1 LAVQPGDRLG
11 PYEVLSILGAGGMGV
26 VYRARDARLG
36 REVALKVLP
45 ESFAADADRLRRF
58 EREARATAALNHSNI
73 LAVHDI
79 GEQDG
84 QPFLVM
90 ELLEGEPL
98 DARIARGPL
107 ALSDLLELGIQI
119 ADALDAAHTAGI
131 VHRDIKPANL
141 FVTRRGQAK
150 VLDFGIATL
159 AADAVAGPSALT
171 DTMPASVPTMP
182 GSAIGTV
189 SYMSPEQAR
198 GESIDA
204 RSDLFSFGDVLY
216 EMATG
221 QQPFPG
227 ATTAVVFEGILGKQ
241 PRLPSDINANVPP
254 ELDRIIGKALEKD
267 RDTRYQTASDLRAE
281 LMRVR
286 RETDS
291 GRIGVA
297 SHREPA
303 SPAGRSGRRLVL
315 VGAPLVTIAVIGGV
329 LLWQS
334 PRVPALSLRD
344 TVVLSDFGN
353 RTGDAMFDGTL
364 TEALAL
370 QLRQSPF
377 MNLLPDQQLH
387 ATLRFM
393 GRQPTDPVTPEV
405 AREVCQRSGAKA
417 VLGGTIANLGS
428 QYVLTLRA
436 QNCADGATIADA
448 QVQAVRKEEVITAL
462 GKAASTFRER
472 LGESLPT
479 LQRYDQKIEVATTA
493 SLEALKAYSQG
504 MATRRTQG
512 DFNSVP
518 FFRRAI
524 DLDPS
529 FALAHARLGTVL
541 SNLGESAEGEAAA
554 TKAYELRHRVSD
566 RERLYI
572 EARYFST
579 VSRDSVKA
587 IEAYRLLLAA
597 YPDDYAAHVN
607 VGTLYRGR
615 RMSKEALT
623 HLEHAVRLGPGQ
635 PLPRL
640 NLGYAYVDE
649 NRLEEAR
656 REFEGAIK
664 IQDSGS
670 ARNGLFMIG
679 ILTGDQALAG
689 AQTEA
694 LRGDRDPLGH
704 LSLRATAATFKGQMR
719 EAERLTDDLF
729 RGAQAANRSRAAGE
743 GLLGLAIAQAMT
755 GRRDAARALLDRL
768 SRNNMIGDGAA
779 DDVVALGA
787 LLGDGTL
794 GQPYAERAIRFLRKN
809 PDPDPGRTQAN
820 EHHLRSLLALSAGRL
835 QEAYD
840 KASEAANR
848 LDRDVSRFVAGLAAS
863 RLRRWD
869 DATMSFKT
877 LLANRG
883 RIGLSPIVA
892 TSYVLLGRA
901 HAEAG
906 RAAEARQAYEE
917 AFKIWK
923 DADADLPLLVEAR
936 NEYAGLTK

>member
-1 LAVQPGDRLG
+1 V
-11 PYEVLSILGAGGMGV
+11 GAGGMGV

-36 REVALKVLP
+36 REVAIKVLP
-45 ESFAADADRLRRF
+45 ESFAADSDRLRRF

-98 DARIARGPL
+98 DALIARGPL
-107 ALSDLLELGIQI
+107 PLSDLIELSIQI

-159 AADAVAGPSALT
+159 AADAGAGPSELT
-171 DTMPASVPTMP
+171 QTVPASVRTTP

-198 GESIDA
+198 GERIDA

-216 EMATG
+216 EMATAR
-221 QQPFPG
+221 QPFPG

-241 PRLPSDINANVPP
+241 PRVPSDLNANVPP
-254 ELDRIIGKALEKD
+254 ELERIIGKALEKD
-267 RDTRYQTASDLRAE
+267 RDTRYQTASEMRAD
-281 LMRVR
+281 LMRFK

-291 GRIGVA
+291 GRMGVA
-297 SHREPA
+297 SHREPV
-303 SPAGRSGRRLVL
+303 SPAGRSGRRMVL
-315 VGAPLVTIAVIGGV
+315 VGAPIVTIAVIGGV

-472 LGESLPT
+472 LGESLPS

-524 DLDPS
+524 ELDPS

-572 EARYFST
+572 EARYLT
-579 VSRDSVKA
+579 AVSRESMKA

-607 VGTLYRGR
+607 VGTLYRLR
-615 RMSKEALT
+615 RMSKETLT

-635 PLPRL
+635 PLSRV

-649 NRLEEAR
+649 NRLEDAR
-656 REFEGAIK
+656 REFEEAIK
-664 IQDSGS
+664 IQDSGL

-694 LRGDRDPLGH
+694 LRGHRDE
-704 LSLRATAATFKGQMR
+704 RAHAAIRVTAATFKGQMR

-729 RGAQAANRSRAAGE
+729 REAQAANRSRAAGE
-743 GLLGLAIAQAMT
+743 GLLGLAISQAMT

-768 SRNNMIGDGAA
+768 SRNDMIGDGAA

-787 LLGDGTL
+787 LLGDVTL
-794 GQPYAERAIRFLRKN
+794 GQPYAERARRFLRQN

-820 EHHLRSLLALSAGRL
+820 ENHLRSLLALSAGRL

-840 KASEAANR
+840 TAVEAGKS
-848 LDRDVSRFVAGLAAS
+848 LDRPFSRFVAGLAAL
-863 RLRRWD
+863 RLRRSD
-869 DATMSFKT
+869 DATKAFKT
-877 LLANRG
+877 ILADRG
-883 RIGLSPIVA
+883 KIGLSPMVGA
-892 TSYVLLGRA
+892 SYVLLGRA

-917 AFKIWK
+917 AFKIWR

-936 NEYAGLTK
+936 NEYAVLTK